1 MLNLGHFL
9 LRYKRALSFAL
20 PAVVCLDACHNA
32 YVVYKL
38 YEEREKVISVKTCSV
53 SCYKIQSHSLW
64 YLREQAGDLIVSP
77 GHACTNSL
85 KV

>member
-38 YEEREKVISVKTCSV
+38 YEEREKVIVLRRA
-53 SCYKIQSHSLW
+53 QSPATRSS
-64 YLREQAGDLIVSP
+64 RTAFGI
-77 GHACTNSL
+77 
-85 KV
+85 